1 MAKVILFPSLHTL
14 RFSSTVVPVWVQ
26 GAGGWQLG
34 ALPIEST
41 FSSNQGRSLDIWV
54 GHQEA
59 SLPLDKGFRG
69 EGGEF

>member
-1 MAKVILFPSLHTL
+1 MAKVILFPSHHTL

-54 GHQEA
+54 GA
-59 SLPLDKGFRG
+59 PGGFTPSGQRLSR
-69 EGGEF
+69 